1 MSEQPTDQPTEQA
14 AAFPE
19 SRVRRLYPAWED
31 QKRIQETWSS
41 WPAERQTEFAKMVE
55 SGHDAELPRQID
67 AFLTND
73 DAPAEDQPGDDGKDD
88 EGPDAEIEE
97 ALATVDTAEAYAR
110 ANPDRIGDLLQAE
123 RDRPKPRKTLVEELE
138 RLQRAHQREN
148 EE

>member
-1 MSEQPTDQPTEQA
+1 MSEQPTTPTAEQPA
-14 AAFPE
+14 VFPE
-19 SRVRRLYPAWED
+19 GRVRRLYPAWED
-31 QKRIQETWSS
+31 QKRIQEAFSS
-41 WPAERQTEFAKMVE
+41 WPAQEQADFARMVAG
-55 SGHDAELPRQID
+55 GHDAELPRQID
-67 AFLTND
+67 AFVN
-73 DAPAEDQPGDDGKDD
+73 DAPAEDQPGDDGIGD

-110 ANPDRIGDLLQAE
+110 ANPERIGDLLQAE